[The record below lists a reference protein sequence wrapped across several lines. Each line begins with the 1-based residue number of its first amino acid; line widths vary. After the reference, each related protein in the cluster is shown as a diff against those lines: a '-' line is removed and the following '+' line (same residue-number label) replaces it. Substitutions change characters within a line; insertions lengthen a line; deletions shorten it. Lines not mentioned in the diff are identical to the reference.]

1 MKDIKSCYI
10 HIPFCNSICSYCDFC
25 KVFYNEK
32 LVDKYLDALEYEID
46 NIYNDECLN
55 TLYIGGGTPSSL
67 NIKQLDR
74 LFMILKKIK
83 LNNNYEYT
91 IECNFNSIDINKL
104 ELFKKYGINRLSFGI
119 ESISKNNLKLLER
132 IENKDT
138 ITNTIKMCKDLGFN
152 NINVDLMYAIPG
164 EDLNC
169 LNNDLDFVL
178 SLDIEH
184 ISTYSL
190 IIEKNTKL
198 YINNI
203 KNISEEEDYLMYKK
217 ILEKLK
223 LNGYNHYEISNFS
236 KNNYESRHNLCY
248 WNNNNYYGFG
258 LGASSYINDER
269 ITNTRSINKYL
280 NKDFNRVIEK
290 ITTYDKMS
298 YEMILGLRLI
308 KGVNKKNF
316 FNKYNKQVEEVF
328 DINKLIK
335 DSLLIDD
342 GDNIYIP
349 EDKIYISNEIL
360 INFVKE

>member
-1 MKDIKSCYI
+1 
-10 HIPFCNSICSYCDFC
+10 
-25 KVFYNEK
+25 
-32 LVDKYLDALEYEID
+32 
-46 NIYNDECLN
+46 
-55 TLYIGGGTPSSL
+55 
-67 NIKQLDR
+67 
-74 LFMILKKIK
+74 
-83 LNNNYEYT
+83 
-91 IECNFNSIDINKL
+91 
-104 ELFKKYGINRLSFGI
+104 
-119 ESISKNNLKLLER
+119 
-132 IENKDT
+132 
-138 ITNTIKMCKDLGFN
+138 MCKDLGFN

-169 LNNDLDFVL
+169 LNNYLNFVL

-308 KGVNKKNF
+308 KGVNKKEF

-342 GDNIYIP
+342 GDNIYIK